1 MSVGSDKIIS
11 SIQSDAQQ
19 KADEILSKATAQC
32 DEISAAGEVKAEDE
46 KQQILSSAEK
56 QAEMKYQQIISEAKV
71 NSRRKELESREELIE
86 KAFRVASEKI
96 EKQASENSTNYVDS
110 LKTMVKDASVQVGGS
125 QLEILVREDDVDN
138 IKSMIDEVSEYVTK
152 ETGNETS
159 FIIGE
164 PIDIIG
170 GAIVKTVDG
179 EIEVKNTIEARML
192 RYKKYLRSEV
202 AKKLFR

>member
-11 SIQSDAQQ
+11 SIQADAQQ

-32 DEISAAGEVKAEDE
+32 DEISAAGEVKAEEE

-56 QAEMKYQQIISEAKV
+56 QADMKYQQIISEAKV

-96 EKQASENSTNYVDS
+96 EKQASENSANYVDS

-170 GAIVKTVDG
+170 GAVVRTIDG

>member
-11 SIQSDAQQ
+11 SIQADAQQ

-32 DEISAAGEVKAEDE
+32 DEISAAGEVKAEEE

-56 QAEMKYQQIISEAKV
+56 QADMKYQQIISEAKV

-96 EKQASENSTNYVDS
+96 EKQASENSANYVDS

>member
-1 MSVGSDKIIS
+1 MSVGADKIIAN
-11 SIQSDAQQ
+11 IQADAQQ
-19 KADEILSKATAQC
+19 KADEIISKATAQC
-32 DEISAAGEVKAEDE
+32 DEISAAGDVRAEEE
-46 KQQILSSAEK
+46 KQTILNAANK

-71 NSRRKELESREELIE
+71 NSRRNELEAREELIE
-86 KAFRVASEKI
+86 KSFRIASEKI
-96 EKQASENSTNYVDS
+96 EKQASENSTEYVEA
-110 LKTMVKDASVQVGGS
+110 LKTMIKDASVQVGKT
-125 QLEILVREDDVDN
+125 QQEILVREDDVDN
-138 IKSMIDEVSEYVTK
+138 VKSMIDEVSEYVTK

-164 PIDIIG
+164 PVDIIG

>member
-11 SIQSDAQQ
+11 SIQADAQQ

-32 DEISAAGEVKAEDE
+32 DEISAAGEVKAEEE

-56 QAEMKYQQIISEAKV
+56 QADMKYQQIISEAKV

-138 IKSMIDEVSEYVTK
+138 INSMIDEVSEYVTK

>member
-19 KADEILSKATAQC
+19 KADEILSKASAQC
-32 DEISAAGEVKAEDE
+32 DEISAAGELKAEEE

-96 EKQASENSTNYVDS
+96 EKQASENSANYVDS
-110 LKTMVKDASVQVGGS
+110 LKTMVKDASVQVG
-125 QLEILVREDDVDN
+125 
-138 IKSMIDEVSEYVTK
+138 
-152 ETGNETS
+152 
-159 FIIGE
+159 
-164 PIDIIG
+164 
-170 GAIVKTVDG
+170 
-179 EIEVKNTIEARML
+179 
-192 RYKKYLRSEV
+192 
-202 AKKLFR
+202 

>member
-19 KADEILSKATAQC
+19 KADEILSKASAQC
-32 DEISAAGEVKAEDE
+32 DEISAAGELKAEEE

-96 EKQASENSTNYVDS
+96 EKQASENSANYVDS

-138 IKSMIDEVSEYVTK
+138 VKAMIDEVSEYVTK

>member
-19 KADEILSKATAQC
+19 KADEILSKASAQC
-32 DEISAAGEVKAEDE
+32 EEISAAGELKAEEE

-96 EKQASENSTNYVDS
+96 EKQASENSANYVDS

-138 IKSMIDEVSEYVTK
+138 VKAMIDEVSEYVTK

>member
-19 KADEILSKATAQC
+19 KADEILSKASAQC
-32 DEISAAGEVKAEDE
+32 EEISAAGELKAEEE

-96 EKQASENSTNYVDS
+96 EKQASENSANYVDS

-138 IKSMIDEVSEYVTK
+138 VKAMIDEVSEYVTK

-170 GAIVKTVDG
+170 GAIVKAVDG

>member
-11 SIQSDAQQ
+11 SIQADAQQ

-32 DEISAAGEVKAEDE
+32 DEIAAAGEVKAEEE
-46 KQQILSSAEK
+46 KTQILSSAEK

-96 EKQASENSTNYVDS
+96 EKQASENSANYVDS

>member
-19 KADEILSKATAQC
+19 KADEILSKATTQC
-32 DEISAAGEVKAEDE
+32 DEINAAGELKAEEE
-46 KQQILSSAEK
+46 KEQILASAEK

-71 NSRRKELESREELIE
+71 NSRRNELESREELIE

-96 EKQASENSTNYVDS
+96 EKQASENSANYVDS
-110 LKTMVKDASVQVGGS
+110 LKTMIKDASVQVGGS

-138 IKSMIDEVSEYVTK
+138 VKSMIDEVSEYVTK

>member
-1 MSVGSDKIIS
+1 
-11 SIQSDAQQ
+11 
-19 KADEILSKATAQC
+19 
-32 DEISAAGEVKAEDE
+32 
-46 KQQILSSAEK
+46 
-56 QAEMKYQQIISEAKV
+56 
-71 NSRRKELESREELIE
+71 
-86 KAFRVASEKI
+86 
-96 EKQASENSTNYVDS
+96 
-110 LKTMVKDASVQVGGS
+110 
-125 QLEILVREDDVDN
+125 
-138 IKSMIDEVSEYVTK
+138 MIDEVSEYVTK

-164 PIDIIG
+164 PVDIIG

>member
-32 DEISAAGEVKAEDE
+32 DEISAAGEVKAEEE

-56 QAEMKYQQIISEAKV
+56 QADMKYQQIISEAKV

-96 EKQASENSTNYVDS
+96 EKQASENSANYVDS

-170 GAIVKTVDG
+170 GAVVKTVDG

>member
-1 MSVGSDKIIS
+1 MSVGADKIIS
-11 SIQSDAQQ
+11 NIQADAQL
-19 KADEILSKATAQC
+19 KADEILSKASKQC
-32 DEISAAGEVKAEDE
+32 DEITEAGNVKAEEE
-46 KQQILSSAEK
+46 KNNILASANK
-56 QAEMKYQQIISEAKV
+56 QADMKYQQIISEAKV
-71 NSRRKELESREELIE
+71 NSRKKELESREELID

-96 EKQASENSTNYVDS
+96 EKQASENSANYVEA
-110 LKTMVKDASVQVGGS
+110 LKTMIKDASLQVGGS
-125 QLEILVREDDVDN
+125 QLEILVRADDVDN
-138 IKSMIDEVSEYVTK
+138 VKSMINEVSEYVTSQS
-152 ETGNETS
+152 GNETS

-192 RYKKYLRSEV
+192 RYRKYLRSEV

>member
-11 SIQSDAQQ
+11 SIQADAQQ

-32 DEISAAGEVKAEDE
+32 DEISAAGEVKAEEE

-56 QAEMKYQQIISEAKV
+56 QADMKYQQIISEAKV

>member
-19 KADEILSKATAQC
+19 KADEILSKASAQC
-32 DEISAAGEVKAEDE
+32 EEISAAGELKAEEE

-96 EKQASENSTNYVDS
+96 EKQASENSANYVDS

-138 IKSMIDEVSEYVTK
+138 VKAMIDEVSEYVTK

-202 AKKLFR
+202 AKKLFI

>member
-1 MSVGSDKIIS
+1 MSVGADKIIAN
-11 SIQSDAQQ
+11 IQADAQQ

-32 DEISAAGEVKAEDE
+32 DEISAAGEVKAEEE

-56 QAEMKYQQIISEAKV
+56 QADMKYQQIISEAKV

-96 EKQASENSTNYVDS
+96 EKQASENSANYVDS

>member
-32 DEISAAGEVKAEDE
+32 DEISAAGEVKAEEE

-138 IKSMIDEVSEYVTK
+138 VKSMIDEVSEYVTK